1 MTRQAVAA
9 RLARRL
15 TSRKCDS
22 AFTVSCLASHLSTN
36 PRRNDRPAQVVS
48 ISLAGAAIGSLSG
61 TVLADAL
68 GRVRAFA
75 ADALPLLA
83 GAALC
88 ATAES
93 STGIL
98 AGRFLVGV
106 GIGLASALVPL
117 YISEV
122 APTQA
127 RGTLGSVNQLMIC
140 IGILA
145 ALVANVVLPVADWRT
160 MFWLSAVPAGLLG
173 AGASRLRCHCVR
185 LCVVAR
191 LCNPSGLVNAPP
203 RRGCMPV

>member
-1 MTRQAVAA
+1 M
-9 RLARRL
+9 
-15 TSRKCDS
+15 
-22 AFTVSCLASHLSTN
+22 
-36 PRRNDRPAQVVS
+36 VS

-68 GRVRAFA
+68 GRVRAFV
-75 ADALPLLA
+75 ADALPLAA

-88 ATAES
+88 ATADS
-93 STGIL
+93 STAIL

-127 RGTLGSVNQLMIC
+127 RGQLGSVNQLMIC

-145 ALVANVVLPVADWRT
+145 ALVANVLLPVQDWRT

-173 AGASRLRCHCVR
+173 VGAPAPRWRRL
-185 LCVVAR
+185 
-191 LCNPSGLVNAPP
+191 
-203 RRGCMPV
+203 